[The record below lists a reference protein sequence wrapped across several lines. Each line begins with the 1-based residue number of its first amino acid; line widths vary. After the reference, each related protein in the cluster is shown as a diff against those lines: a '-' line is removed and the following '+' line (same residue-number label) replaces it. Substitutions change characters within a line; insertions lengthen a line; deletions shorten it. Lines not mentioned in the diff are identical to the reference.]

1 MPLFTERE
9 LDVMSVLWSLH
20 SGTVSEVRERLDDEL
35 AYNTVL
41 TVLRTLETKG
51 HVRHEGEGK
60 AHRYFPTV
68 KRSEAGQSGVKRL
81 LDKVFD
87 GSAEA
92 MLTHLVSD
100 RKLSRERLAR
110 MRALIDDRLRDGRGS
125 K

>member
-1 MPLFTERE
+1 MPRFTDRE
-9 LDVMSVLWSLH
+9 LDVMSVLWTLG
-20 SGTVSEVRERLDDEL
+20 SGTVSQVRERLDDAL

-51 HVRHEGEGK
+51 NVRHEGEGK

-68 KRSEAGQSGVKRL
+68 ERDEAGLSAVRRL

-100 RKLSRERLAR
+100 KRISRKRLTA
-110 MRALIDDRLRDGRGS
+110 MRAMLDERLRDDKGGR
-125 K
+125 

>member
-1 MPLFTERE
+1 MALFTERE
-9 LDVMSVLWSLH
+9 LDVMSILWRLESAM
-20 SGTVSEVRERLDDEL
+20 VSEVRERLDDDL

-68 KRSEAGQSGVKRL
+68 KREEAGRSGVTRL

-92 MLTHLVSD
+92 MLTHLVRD
-100 RKLSRERLAR
+100 RKLSRERLAH
-110 MRALIDDRLRDGRGS
+110 MRKLIDERLRDEKGKR
-125 K
+125 

>member
-9 LDVMSVLWSLH
+9 LDVMSVLWRLR
-20 SGTVSEVRERLDDEL
+20 SGTVSEVRERLDDAL

-60 AHRYFPTV
+60 AHRYFPIV
-68 KRSEAGQSGVKRL
+68 KRSDAGRSGVTRL

-110 MRALIDDRLRDGRGS
+110 MRAMIDDRLRDDR
-125 K
+125 KTK

>member
-9 LDVMSVLWSLH
+9 LDVMSVLWTLK
-20 SGTVSEVRERLDDEL
+20 SGTVTEVRERLDDEL

-41 TVLRTLETKG
+41 TVLRPLEAKG

-68 KRSEAGQSGVKRL
+68 KRSDAGRSGVTRL

-92 MLTHLVSD
+92 MLSHLVSD

-110 MRALIDDRLRDGRGS
+110 MRTLIDERLRDDRGA